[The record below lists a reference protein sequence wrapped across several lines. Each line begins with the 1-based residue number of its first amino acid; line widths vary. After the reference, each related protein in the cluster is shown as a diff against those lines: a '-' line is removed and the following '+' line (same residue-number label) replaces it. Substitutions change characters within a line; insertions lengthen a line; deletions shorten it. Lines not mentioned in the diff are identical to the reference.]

1 MGRTCLAKWQQEIQ
15 ISIDL
20 IMKASLMKTWAPKC
34 AHPECNQFVGYHE
47 RYIKQDGTP
56 GAKWKTFC
64 EYHRTVG
71 KGERD
76 TFIKSKGGCENRDS
90 RLGWRCGDPGTPSLT
105 VDHWDGNKHN
115 NNQNNLVV
123 LCANCHNEKSKRF
136 KDTTKRYTNYNTKF
150 HDFFEF
156 VK

>member
-1 MGRTCLAKWQQEIQ
+1 
-15 ISIDL
+15 
-20 IMKASLMKTWAPKC
+20 MKTWAPKC

-90 RLGWRCGDPGTPSLT
+90 RLGWRCGDPETPSLT

>member
-1 MGRTCLAKWQQEIQ
+1 
-15 ISIDL
+15 
-20 IMKASLMKTWAPKC
+20 MKVSLMKTWAPKC
-34 AHPECNQFVGYHE
+34 AHPECNQLVGYHE
-47 RYIKQDGTP
+47 KYLKQDGTP

-71 KGERD
+71 KGERN

-105 VDHWDGNKHN
+105 VDHWDGNRHN

-136 KDTTKRYTNYNTKF
+136 KDTTQRYTNYNTKF

>member
-1 MGRTCLAKWQQEIQ
+1 MKT
-15 ISIDL
+15 SL
-20 IMKASLMKTWAPKC
+20 IKTWAPKC
-34 AHPECNQFVGYHE
+34 AHPECNQPVGYHE
-47 RYIKQDGTP
+47 KYIKQDGTP

-71 KGERD
+71 KRERD

-90 RLGWRCGDPGTPSLT
+90 RLGWKCGDPGTPSLT

-115 NNQNNLVV
+115 NNQDNLVV
-123 LCANCHNEKSKRF
+123 LCANCHNEKSKKF
-136 KDTTKRYTNYNTKF
+136 KDTIQRYTNYNTKF

>member
-1 MGRTCLAKWQQEIQ
+1 
-15 ISIDL
+15 
-20 IMKASLMKTWAPKC
+20 MKTWAPKC
-34 AHPECNQFVGYHE
+34 AHPECNQPVGYHE
-47 RYIKQDGTP
+47 KYIKQDGTP

-71 KGERD
+71 KRERD

-90 RLGWRCGDPGTPSLT
+90 RLGWKCGDPGTPSLT

-115 NNQNNLVV
+115 NNQDNLVV
-123 LCANCHNEKSKRF
+123 LCANCHNEKSKKF
-136 KDTTKRYTNYNTKF
+136 KDTIQRYTNYNTKF

>member
-1 MGRTCLAKWQQEIQ
+1 LAKWQQEIQ

-90 RLGWRCGDPGTPSLT
+90 RLGWRCGDPETPSLT

>member
-1 MGRTCLAKWQQEIQ
+1 
-15 ISIDL
+15 
-20 IMKASLMKTWAPKC
+20 MKTSLMKTWAPKC
-34 AHPECNQFVGYHE
+34 AHPECNQPVGYHE
-47 RYIKQDGTP
+47 KYIKQDGTP

-71 KGERD
+71 KRERD

-90 RLGWRCGDPGTPSLT
+90 RLGWKCGDPGTPSLT

-115 NNQNNLVV
+115 NNQDNLVV
-123 LCANCHNEKSKRF
+123 LCANCHNEKSKKF
-136 KDTTKRYTNYNTKF
+136 KDTIQRYTNYNTKF

>member
-1 MGRTCLAKWQQEIQ
+1 
-15 ISIDL
+15 
-20 IMKASLMKTWAPKC
+20 MKASLMKTWAPKC

>member
-1 MGRTCLAKWQQEIQ
+1 
-15 ISIDL
+15 
-20 IMKASLMKTWAPKC
+20 MKTWAPKC
-34 AHPECNQFVGYHE
+34 AHPDCNQPVGYHE
-47 RYIKQDGTP
+47 KYIKQDGTP

-71 KGERD
+71 KKERD

-90 RLGWRCGDPGTPSLT
+90 RLGWKCGDPGTPSLT

-115 NNQNNLVV
+115 NNQDNLVV
-123 LCANCHNEKSKRF
+123 LCANCHNEKSKKF
-136 KDTTKRYTNYNTKF
+136 KDTIQRYTNYNTKF

>member
-1 MGRTCLAKWQQEIQ
+1 
-15 ISIDL
+15 
-20 IMKASLMKTWAPKC
+20 MKTSLMKTWAPKC
-34 AHPECNQFVGYHE
+34 AHPDCKRPVSYHE

-76 TFIKSKGGCENRDS
+76 TFIKSKGGCENRDA
-90 RLGWRCGDPGTPSLT
+90 RLGWKCGDSNTPSLT
-105 VDHWDGNKHN
+105 IDHWDGNKHN
-115 NNQNNLVV
+115 NHQDNLVV
-123 LCANCHNEKSKRF
+123 LCANCHNEKSKKF
-136 KDTTKRYTNYNTKF
+136 KDTVQRYTNYNTKF

>member
-1 MGRTCLAKWQQEIQ
+1 
-15 ISIDL
+15 
-20 IMKASLMKTWAPKC
+20 MKTWAPKC
-34 AHPECNQFVGYHE
+34 AHPECNQPVGYHE
-47 RYIKQDGTP
+47 KYIKQDGTP

-71 KGERD
+71 KRERD

-90 RLGWRCGDPGTPSLT
+90 RLGWKCGDHGTPSLT

-115 NNQNNLVV
+115 NNQDNLVV
-123 LCANCHNEKSKRF
+123 LCANRHNEKSKKF
-136 KDTTKRYTNYNTKF
+136 KDTIQRYTNYNTKF

>member
-1 MGRTCLAKWQQEIQ
+1 
-15 ISIDL
+15 
-20 IMKASLMKTWAPKC
+20 MKTWAPKC
-34 AHPECNQFVGYHE
+34 AHPECNQPVGYHE
-47 RYIKQDGTP
+47 KYIKQDGTP

-71 KGERD
+71 KRERD

-90 RLGWRCGDPGTPSLT
+90 RLGWKCGDHGTPSLT

-115 NNQNNLVV
+115 NNQDNLVV
-123 LCANCHNEKSKRF
+123 LCANCHNEKSKKF
-136 KDTTKRYTNYNTKF
+136 KDTIQRYTNYNTKF

>member
-1 MGRTCLAKWQQEIQ
+1 
-15 ISIDL
+15 
-20 IMKASLMKTWAPKC
+20 MKTSLMKTWAPKC
-34 AHPECNQFVGYHE
+34 AHPECNQPVGYHE
-47 RYIKQDGTP
+47 KYIKQDGTP

-71 KGERD
+71 KKERD

-90 RLGWRCGDPGTPSLT
+90 RLGWKCGDPGTPRLT

-115 NNQNNLVV
+115 NNQDNLVV
-123 LCANCHNEKSKRF
+123 LCANCHNEKSKKF
-136 KDTTKRYTNYNTKF
+136 KDTIQRYTNYNTKF